1 MTRDS
6 GAGENPLFRFPAFKS
21 GVKIPHQ
28 YKISMNPESSLDSM
42 NPKKEEQY
50 VVNLPGHLDNLKK
63 RQRPDPEIV
72 QCYEDLKDQICWKKK
87 SFEMIQKSTDE
98 LRELLSLHSKKNF

>member
-28 YKISMNPESSLDSM
+28 YKISMNPESSRIRFT
-42 NPKKEEQY
+42 EE
-50 VVNLPGHLDNLKK
+50 
-63 RQRPDPEIV
+63 
-72 QCYEDLKDQICWKKK
+72 K